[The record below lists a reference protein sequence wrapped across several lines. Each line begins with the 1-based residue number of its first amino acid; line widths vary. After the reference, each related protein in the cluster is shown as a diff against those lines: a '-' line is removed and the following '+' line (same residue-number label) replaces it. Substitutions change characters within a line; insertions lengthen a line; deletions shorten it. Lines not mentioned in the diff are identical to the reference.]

1 MERNSLHLT
10 VVSPERSLFEGDVKY
25 VELPGSA
32 GLFSVLYG
40 HAPLISS
47 LGEGLVK
54 FKSEEGTRRIAIRN
68 GFVEV
73 LDNSVAVCVTEA

>member
-1 MERNSLHLT
+1 MKTDCLHLA
-10 VVSPERSLFEGDVKY
+10 VVSPERSLFEGMAKY

-32 GLFSVLYG
+32 GLFSVLSG

-47 LGEGLVK
+47 LDKGTVK
-54 FKSEEGTRRIAIRN
+54 FKSGAVTHRIDIRS

-73 LDNSVAVCVTEA
+73 LDNSVSVCVTEA